1 MFLPPLL
8 LIGVCT
14 TLTFAQTERRFWFPW
29 FLIPLFFFV
38 AAFGRRRRPGLFP
51 VRSLIG
57 ATKKL
62 SEGDYTVRVSGA
74 EGGPMREV
82 VVAFNEMARRLET
95 SSTQRKEL
103 LADLGHELRTPLT
116 VLQGEIEAMI
126 DGVHKPDPE
135 QMERLLEETKVI
147 SRLLDDLRTLSLSEA
162 GELRLER
169 EEVDLGGVLEDAAD
183 SFRRRA
189 ETAGIELVVEATTLV
204 SQVDPVRI
212 REIVSNLLS
221 NALRH
226 APARKRRPPRRNN
239 RKPRP
244 TESASRMRGRGFPK
258 RSFPEFSI
266 GLSRARTRLG
276 PGWGY
281 R

>member
-8 LIGVCT
+8 LIGFCSA
-14 TLTFAQTERRFWFPW
+14 LTFGQTERRFWFPW
-29 FLIPLFFFV
+29 FLIPLFFVF
-38 AAFGRRRRPGLFP
+38 AALGRRRRPGLFP

-82 VVAFNEMARRLET
+82 VVAFNEMARRLEA

-126 DGVHKPDPE
+126 DGVHQPGPE
-135 QMERLLEETKVI
+135 QLERLLEETKVI

-162 GELRLER
+162 GELHLER
-169 EEVDLGGVLEDAAD
+169 EEVDLGALLVDAAD

-189 ETAGIELVVEATTLV
+189 EIAGVDLVVDASPVV
-204 SQVDPVRI
+204 SSVDPVRI
-212 REIVSNLLS
+212 REVLSNLLS

-226 APARKRRPPRRNN
+226 APRGSTVRLIGEIRKRCLPSQRDR
-239 RKPRP
+239 
-244 TESASRMRGRGFPK
+244 
-258 RSFPEFSI
+258 
-266 GLSRARTRLG
+266 
-276 PGWGY
+276 
-281 R
+281 